1 MIVPGAS
8 QPQLGARSKV
18 NVNKPIPIVINARPV
33 RSMRR
38 GTVSSELSGTVS
50 APITNA
56 TNANGTNS
64 QKIDRQPSVCVSK
77 PPTNGPAALPR
88 PAMP

>member
-1 MIVPGAS
+1 MIVPEES

-18 NVNKPIPIVINARPV
+18 NVNKPIPVVISARPV
-33 RSMRR
+33 TSMRR

-56 TNANGTNS
+56 TNVNGTNN
-64 QKIDRQPSVCVSK
+64 QKIHRQPHVWVSN
-77 PPTNGPAALPR
+77 PPTNGPAALPK